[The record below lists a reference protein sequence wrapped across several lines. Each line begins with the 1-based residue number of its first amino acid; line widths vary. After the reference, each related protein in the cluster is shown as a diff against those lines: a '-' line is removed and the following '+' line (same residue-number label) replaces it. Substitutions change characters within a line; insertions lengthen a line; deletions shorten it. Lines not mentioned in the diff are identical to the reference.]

1 MVSCATPSPVSI
13 AAADSRK
20 PPKPDP
26 SAEYDDEENPLMQLF
41 LEFAQTALAVEV
53 QGDTEPKHAEG
64 ARFMTITHARR
75 PGFAE
80 SMRCA

>member
-1 MVSCATPSPVSI
+1 
-13 AAADSRK
+13 
-20 PPKPDP
+20 
-26 SAEYDDEENPLMQLF
+26 MQLF